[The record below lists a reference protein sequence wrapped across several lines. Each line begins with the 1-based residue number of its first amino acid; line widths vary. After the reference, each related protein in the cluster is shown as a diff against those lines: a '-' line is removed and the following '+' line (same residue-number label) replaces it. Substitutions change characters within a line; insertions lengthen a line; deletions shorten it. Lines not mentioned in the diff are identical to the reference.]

1 MKMGVDTR
9 GRIIGRVTVEQIIDT
24 IKELYNVEVVNDTKK
39 IIYDNLKDIDFP
51 FRNYGDAYFW
61 WTESGFIEFT
71 VNGEQ
76 RQLFYYYDNINTYEN
91 IDYYKENFPE
101 REDLRTMV
109 KSETTSI
116 SLGNWGLSVEII
128 EAIVKKFGGWIDEN
142 DCDEIPYRYVER
154 EV

>member
-1 MKMGVDTR
+1 MGIDTR
-9 GRIIGRVTVEQIIDT
+9 GKLMGRVTVEQIIDT

-39 IIYDNLKDIDFP
+39 TIYDNLKDIDFP

-61 WTESGFIEFT
+61 WCESGFIEFT

-116 SLGNWGLSVEII
+116 SLGNWGMSVEII
-128 EAIVKKFGGWIDEN
+128 ESIVKKFGGWVDEN
-142 DCDEIPYRYVER
+142 DCDKIPYRYVER